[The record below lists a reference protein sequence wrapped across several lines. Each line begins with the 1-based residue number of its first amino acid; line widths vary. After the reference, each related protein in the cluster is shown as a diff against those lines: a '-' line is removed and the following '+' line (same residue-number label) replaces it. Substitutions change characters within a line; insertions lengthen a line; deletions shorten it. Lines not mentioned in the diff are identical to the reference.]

1 LIERNSERIKFG
13 LVPAS
18 SNSKNES
25 PTADLVNSGGHFGEQ
40 CRWVKA
46 NARNKWPKV
55 NALSDC
61 GQGRQQGPGFRGTT
75 FGSSVAPIYE
85 VVANPHGIKTDFFGG
100 LSHGLIFGPAD
111 LTLDLGQLDA
121 NSDSMNQTHPYE
133 AREVSVYGG
142 GMGEILDIRSDPTTI
157 DADWMNRALMAS
169 GIAGGATITKCTFE
183 GFVGTGQTGCNARF
197 SLEWDNPAGRPK
209 TVMGKFP
216 SFDET
221 ARATGFGGTAYVTEF
236 NFYSRIASTVDVRA
250 PKCYHAALNVEEQQ
264 FCLIMEDLSGSVQG
278 DQFIGLTLDEAEL
291 AIDQAVLLHAPRWGD
306 PTLPESGVNP
316 STVEERSANLAM
328 IYGFLL
334 PAFVERLGAR
344 LEPEILKVIED
355 AAPVIGAWALGSG
368 TPLTVAHY
376 DFRPDNFMFAR
387 EPDAP
392 PLVVVDWQTVN
403 EGLGM
408 VDVAYL
414 IAGSFTPERRREV
427 EKQLI
432 ESYRVKLNA
441 AGINYDVDTCWRD
454 YRFGSIWGLIITV
467 LATSMAAR
475 TERGD
480 DLFVTMATQY
490 GHLVLDH
497 DAVSL
502 LK

>member
-1 LIERNSERIKFG
+1 M
-13 LVPAS
+13 
-18 SNSKNES
+18 
-25 PTADLVNSGGHFGEQ
+25 
-40 CRWVKA
+40 
-46 NARNKWPKV
+46 
-55 NALSDC
+55 
-61 GQGRQQGPGFRGTT
+61 GQ
-75 FGSSVAPIYE
+75 
-85 VVANPHGIKTDFFGG
+85 N
-100 LSHGLIFGPAD
+100 
-111 LTLDLGQLDA
+111 
-121 NSDSMNQTHPYE
+121 
-133 AREVSVYGG
+133 
-142 GMGEILDIRSDPTTI
+142 LDIRSDPTTI
-157 DADWMNRALMAS
+157 DAPWMNEALRAS
-169 GIAGGATITKCTFE
+169 GIAGSATITKCTFE

-197 SLEWDNPAGRPK
+197 SLAWDNPAGRPK

-216 SFDET
+216 SLDET
-221 ARATGFGGTAYVTEF
+221 ARATGFGGTAYVTEY

-278 DQFIGLTLDEAEL
+278 DQFVGLTLDEAEL

-316 STVEERSANLAM
+316 STLEERSANLAM

-334 PAFVERLGAR
+334 PAFVDRLGAR

-355 AAPVIGAWALGSG
+355 AAPVIGSWALGSG

-441 AGINYDVDTCWRD
+441 AGISYDADTCWRD
-454 YRFGSIWGLIITV
+454 YQFGSIWGLIITV

-497 DAVSL
+497 EALSL